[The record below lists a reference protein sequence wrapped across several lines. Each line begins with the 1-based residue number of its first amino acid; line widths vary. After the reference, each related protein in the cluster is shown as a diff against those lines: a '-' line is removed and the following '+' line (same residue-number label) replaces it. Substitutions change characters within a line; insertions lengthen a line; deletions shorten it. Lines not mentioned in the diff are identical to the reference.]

1 MNTMKTNEAGR
12 SMIEMLG
19 VLAIIGVLS
28 VGGIAGYSKAMN
40 KFKTNK
46 VADNVS
52 MIVANIKTLYAQQKT
67 YDGLTTANAITLGVV
82 PDELV
87 KTENSTK
94 VLRNAYNGEVEI
106 HTAGSTTAANTGTGT
121 AQDKKAF
128 VIYFAGLSK
137 EACITLATNDWGS
150 SYSSGLI
157 AIQAASKGSAS
168 LKAGLDD
175 VLIGANSSAVLTETT
190 GSEKAIAM
198 PAATGVNKADGQPDV
213 SQVPVPMPVS
223 VAAKACACNEGN
235 TCSLTWKYY

>member
-1 MNTMKTNEAGR
+1 METM
-12 SMIEMLG
+12 
-19 VLAIIGVLS
+19 
-28 VGGIAGYSKAMN
+28 
-40 KFKTNK
+40 
-46 VADNVS
+46 
-52 MIVANIKTLYAQQKT
+52 
-67 YDGLTTANAITLGVV
+67 
-82 PDELV
+82 
-87 KTENSTK
+87 
-94 VLRNAYNGEVEI
+94 
-106 HTAGSTTAANTGTGT
+106 
-121 AQDKKAF
+121 KAF
-128 VIYFAGLSK
+128 VICFAGLSK

-198 PAATGVNKADGQPDV
+198 PAATGVNKAEGQPDV